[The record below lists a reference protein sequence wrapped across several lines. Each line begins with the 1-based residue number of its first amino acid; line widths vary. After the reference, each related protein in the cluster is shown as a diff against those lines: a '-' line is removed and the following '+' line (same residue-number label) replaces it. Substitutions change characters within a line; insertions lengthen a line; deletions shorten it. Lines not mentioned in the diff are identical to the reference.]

1 MSSSA
6 ALFPNLET
14 SPAPGLTSER
24 ATGSVLLVEDED
36 SLAELLF
43 HVLGRMKVPVLRAAD
58 GAQALQLFVD
68 HRDAIGLAFV
78 DCHLPD
84 VCGADLCATLR
95 ALAPGL
101 PLLITSGR
109 DQRALESSLA
119 SGGPTGFLPKPY
131 MPTDVIRRVNALLPS
146 AR

>member
-1 MSSSA
+1 M
-6 ALFPNLET
+6 
-14 SPAPGLTSER
+14 
-24 ATGSVLLVEDED
+24 LVEDED

-43 HVLGRMKVPVLRAAD
+43 HVLGRMKLQVLRASD

-68 HRDAIGLAFV
+68 HRETIALAFV

-84 VCGADLCATLR
+84 VCGGDLCATLR

-131 MPTDVIRRVNALLPS
+131 MPADVIRRVNGLLAGP
-146 AR
+146 R

>member
-1 MSSSA
+1 MPSNA
-6 ALFPNLET
+6 ALFPSLE
-14 SPAPGLTSER
+14 PAPSDAES
-24 ATGSVLLVEDED
+24 AIGSHGAVLLVEDED

-43 HVLGRMKVPVLRAAD
+43 HVLGRMKVPVLRASD
-58 GAQALQLFVD
+58 GTQALQLFMD
-68 HRDAIGLAFV
+68 HRETIALAFV

-95 ALAPGL
+95 TLAPGL

-109 DQRALESSLA
+109 DQRVLESTLA

-131 MPTDVIRRVNALLPS
+131 MPAEVVRRVKGLMS
-146 AR
+146 GAR